1 MHDLITITGTTR
13 LGSFLWPRAL
23 LGEDIKDIR
32 IISWG
37 YDASVTPANSAALI
51 NLETVHGH
59 AESLLAD
66 LELERDDDEV

>member
-1 MHDLITITGTTR
+1 MLFG
-13 LGSFLWPRAL
+13 LGNLLWPRTL

-37 YDASVTPANSAALI
+37 YDANITSTNSSALI
-51 NLETVHGH
+51 NLETIHGH

-66 LELERDDDEV
+66 LELERDDIEVRVLTVV